1 MSINGHIRE
10 ISPALLRRIQ
20 DDPSLTRTIILGS
33 IPRIPGFD
41 AAREHYDRLESN
53 QPSREKDALAAALE
67 HMSPA
72 QRQMALLVV
81 DKIGGFFRKAYS
93 QVGDLSE
100 LEPGSLGEHLGLGQA
115 WHGLHFLLSGS
126 PEPTPTPLGQ
136 AVLGGIEIGE
146 DTGYGPPRYLDAA
159 AVKGIANALAAVD
172 ATTMRGR
179 FDGDAMSDADLYL
192 DAWTEPGIVDWL
204 MQEFDRLREFYVGAA
219 ARGNAALLYH
229 I

>member
-100 LEPGSLGEHLGLGQA
+100 IEPGSLGEHLGLGQA
-115 WHGLHFLLSGS
+115 RHGLHFLLSGS

-219 ARGNAALLYH
+219 RRGNAALLYH